1 MKKQPDI
8 DGFTVQHLP
17 IISAYARRI
26 GVLDIINT
34 LVPTEMAIDAGTV
47 ILGMIL
53 DTLTGR
59 SPLYR
64 LEEFFDHQDTELL
77 LGKKTDPLQFSDYTV
92 GRVLDRIYDYGTM
105 KLFSQI
111 AMQAL
116 TSFKIDRRH
125 LSFDTTSVSVQGDY
139 ALYSTE
145 NGSDEVMKIVY
156 GHSKDHRPDLK
167 QFMVKML
174 CVDRTIPVFGAT
186 EDGNASDKIVNNE
199 VLTSISKYMADN
211 GIKKE
216 GFIYIADSAMVTR
229 KNLEKIGNGIQFISR
244 LPANYKECSNLIK
257 AAVEA
262 DEWVELGK
270 LSQTVETQ
278 KRPVAV
284 YKSWESQVVI
294 NDRVY
299 RVVVIHS
306 SAHDKRRQKRIER
319 ELQKEHA
326 ELSKAIKTL
335 SSQEFFCQADAE
347 QAARELQ
354 NSKCVFYAPTTS
366 IVEIAKYRRGRP
378 KMDGSRTQDKMMYGI
393 RIELTETDAAEE
405 LKKETGCFV
414 LITNVPEKNG
424 YSSYD
429 ILRAYKDQY
438 GIEQNFGFLKNTPIV
453 NSIFLKKAERIEVLA
468 FILLLSLLVWRL
480 IEYNMRRYAQ
490 ENEKDLPG
498 WKKRR
503 TEKPTTFMLMTR
515 FQYMMILMIDQNR
528 RFNRPL
534 TQIQR
539 EYLKALTL
547 SPEIFT
553 NPNGWKIFNA
563 LKYRDNYR

>member
-26 GVLDIINT
+26 GVLNIINT

-47 ILGMIL
+47 ILGMVL

-64 LEEFFDHQDTELL
+64 LEEFFEHQDTELL

-116 TSFKIDRRH
+116 SSFKIDRRH

-145 NGSDEVMKIVY
+145 NCNDDVMKIVHGY
-156 GHSKDHRPDLK
+156 SKDHRPDLK

-199 VLTSISKYMADN
+199 VLTAISKYMADN

-229 KNLEKIGNGIQFISR
+229 KNLEKIGDDIQFISR
-244 LPANYKECSNLIK
+244 LPANYKECSHLIK
-257 AAVEA
+257 AAIA
-262 DEWVELGK
+262 GDKWIELGR

-278 KRPVAV
+278 KRPAAV
-284 YKSWESQVVI
+284 YKAWESMVVI
-294 NDRVY
+294 NDKIY
-299 RVVVIHS
+299 RAVVVHS
-306 SAHDKRRQKRIER
+306 SAHDKRRQKRIDK
-319 ELQKEHA
+319 ELQKEHT
-326 ELSKAIKTL
+326 ELSKAIKKIT
-335 SSQEFFCQADAE
+335 SQEFFCQADAE

-354 NSKCVFYAPTTS
+354 NSKFVFYAPTTH
-366 IVEIAKYRRGRP
+366 IVEIPKYHRGRP
-378 KMDGSRTQDKMMYGI
+378 KMDGSRTLDKMMYAI
-393 RIELTETDAAEE
+393 SIELSETNAAEE

-414 LITNVPEKNG
+414 LITNVPKENG

-503 TEKPTTFMLMTR
+503 TDKPTTFMLMTR
-515 FQYMMILMIDQNR
+515 FQYMMILMIDHSR
-528 RFNRPL
+528 RLNWPL

-539 EYLKALTL
+539 EYLTALTL
-547 SPEIFT
+547 SPKIFT
-553 NPNGWKIFNA
+553 NPNGWKISNA
-563 LKYRDNYR
+563 RKLL